1 MVVVVVVVVLFQL
14 ELLVC
19 NWKEPFNFY
28 HWNLKFGG
36 HLLMVPRPGLK
47 IWDKALF
54 PITGFFLFLQVSV
67 VSWLPFSLC
76 SHIALIPMIRS
87 YQFVQISAWILET
100 CQISFVWAFLPLT
113 LINDDSSL
121 CIDVAEIGL
130 QGQDIRFP
138 KWTMQRL
145 RFWGR
150 WWTVHLHV
158 LFWSV

>member
-19 NWKEPFNFY
+19 NWKEPFNFH

-36 HLLMVPRPGLK
+36 HLLMVPRLGLK

-87 YQFVQISAWILET
+87 YQFVQISAWILEI
-100 CQISFVWAFLPLT
+100 CQISFMWAFLPLT
-113 LINDDSSL
+113 LVHDHSSL
-121 CIDVAEIGL
+121 CTDVVGIGL

-138 KWTMQRL
+138 KWTMQRV

-150 WWTVHLHV
+150 WWTVHLHF
-158 LFWSV
+158 LFCSV